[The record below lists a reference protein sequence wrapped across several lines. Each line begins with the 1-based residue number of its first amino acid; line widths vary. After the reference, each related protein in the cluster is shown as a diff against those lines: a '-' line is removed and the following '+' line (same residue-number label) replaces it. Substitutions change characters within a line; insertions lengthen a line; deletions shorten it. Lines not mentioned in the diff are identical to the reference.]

1 MAVPRIAR
9 VQVAGVCDT
18 TEACL
23 MADAGVEWIGIPLRL
38 PVNREDVSDDQA
50 AAIVAA
56 GAPQPVTFVLITYLE
71 RATEIAGLARRIGV
85 RHVQIHGAIT
95 VAELNALRE
104 LLPEGVVIKS
114 LVVRPGQG
122 SAVLL
127 RQVDRLAPYV
137 DAFITD
143 TYNPETGASGATGRT
158 HDWAVSRAIA
168 ELSPRPVILAGGLT
182 PANVREAVVTVRP
195 AGVDAHTGVEG
206 PDGRKDAATVRRFVE
221 EALAGFREAGEPRL
235 AGG

>member
-1 MAVPRIAR
+1 MELPRIAR
-9 VQVAGVCDT
+9 LQVAGVCDP
-18 TEACL
+18 TEARL
-23 MADAGVEWIGIPLRL
+23 LAAAGVEWIGIPLRL

-56 GAPQPVTFVLITYLE
+56 GAGKPVTFVLITYLE

-85 RHVQIHGAIT
+85 RHVQIHGAIA

-104 LLPEGVVIKS
+104 LLPGVVIIKS
-114 LVVRPGQG
+114 LVVQPGQG

-127 RQVDRLAPYV
+127 RQVDYLAPYV

-143 TYNPETGASGATGRT
+143 TYDPETGASGATGRT
-158 HDWAVSRAIA
+158 HDWGVSRAIV

-182 PANVREAVVTVRP
+182 PANVRDAVVTVRP
-195 AGVDAHTGVEG
+195 AGVDSHTGVEG
-206 PDGRKDAATVRRFVE
+206 PDGRKDAAKVRRFVE
-221 EALAGFREAGEPRL
+221 EALAGFRRGR
-235 AGG
+235 